1 MANELDSTPM
11 LRIAGLE
18 AAVVGAGTIGRGIA
32 MTYAN
37 AGIPVM
43 LQEQDDERMTSG
55 WRVRC
60 PGFVIPTGKLPA
72 VTV

>member
-1 MANELDSTPM
+1 M
-11 LRIAGLE
+11 
-18 AAVVGAGTIGRGIA
+18 GAGTIGRGIA